1 MAIPIFGGFFLHI
14 LYVLP
19 HPQFGGFSAE
29 SLAERILDSSCKLLV
44 TAGKHFLLVFIQQ
57 STRPTCTSCDL
68 KFLSGLAMSFKI
80 LTNF

>member
-1 MAIPIFGGFFLHI
+1 M
-14 LYVLP
+14 LP

-57 STRPTCTSCDL
+57 STRPACTSCDF

>member
-1 MAIPIFGGFFLHI
+1 MVIPIFGGFFLHI

-44 TAGKHFLLVFIQQ
+44 TAGKHFLLVFIQ
-57 STRPTCTSCDL
+57 
-68 KFLSGLAMSFKI
+68 
-80 LTNF
+80 